1 MSYLSAFTFVNE
13 QTFLYFALTAFILAC
28 FRGCLLRI
36 PYATILS
43 TLIST
48 CGLIIGL
55 AALFDAT
62 TILEKFT
69 LELLERNFVFFNDL
83 KVGYIFVALFIII
96 VIIFNLVIGFVATDQ
111 SVYKETDPTL
121 NNANG
126 MINGPNN
133 LHGHNRR
140 RKQDCCA
147 VTCLKS
153 STAVFLLQTFLAF
166 NYIIYYVLLLITIV
180 SFIAL
185 YTSYVATILC
195 NEGTLVNLNAYNHSK
210 IPGEDEK
217 LLDLRQFA
225 PVIGLKWNET
235 QLLEFRGAR
244 LQKLC
249 SDYVTKL
256 GFHVILSTIGFM
268 LACAGFVNYLINFSV
283 NSAKLSTKQ
292 KFTELLY
299 LNSELAPFDARY

>member
-1 MSYLSAFTFVNE
+1 MSPFFSYINE

-62 TILEKFT
+62 TILERFT
-69 LELLERNFVFFNDL
+69 HDLLMRNSILLNDL

-111 SVYKETDPTL
+111 SLYRAIDPS
-121 NNANG
+121 
-126 MINGPNN
+126 
-133 LHGHNRR
+133 GHHRGGS
-140 RKQDCCA
+140 KSCCDA
-147 VTCLKS
+147 SCLKN
-153 STAVFLLQTFLAF
+153 STAVCLLQIFLAF
-166 NYIIYYVLLLITIV
+166 NYIIYYVLLIITII

-185 YTSYVATILC
+185 YTAYVAGVLC
-195 NEGTLVNLNAYNHSK
+195 THGPAVNMVLDTHAK
-210 IPGEDEK
+210 IPNEYDK
-217 LLDLRQFA
+217 VLDLRQFA
-225 PVIGLKWNET
+225 PVIGLRSNET
-235 QLLEFRGAR
+235 QLLYFQGQR
-244 LQKLC
+244 LQRFC
-249 SDYVTKL
+249 SDYVSKMT
-256 GFHVILSTIGFM
+256 FHVILCTIGFL
-268 LACAGFVNYLINFSV
+268 LACSGFVNYLINFSV

-292 KFTELLY
+292 KVIELVY
-299 LNSELAPFDARY
+299 LNYPELSPFDAKY

>member
-1 MSYLSAFTFVNE
+1 MTNAISFINE

-62 TILEKFT
+62 TILERFSHD
-69 LELLERNFVFFNDL
+69 LLQRNYLFLNDL

-111 SVYKETDPTL
+111 SLYRAADPT
-121 NNANG
+121 G
-126 MINGPNN
+126 RPG
-133 LHGHNRR
+133 GRNRG
-140 RKQDCCA
+140 CCA

-153 STAVFLLQTFLAF
+153 STAVCLLQTFLAF
-166 NYIIYYVLLLITIV
+166 NYIIYYVLFLMTII

-185 YTSYVATILC
+185 YTSFVFTVLC
-195 NEGTLVNLNAYNHSK
+195 NEAPNVNAVHDLHSN
-210 IPGEDEK
+210 IPTEDNK

-225 PVIGLKWNET
+225 PVINLKSNET
-235 QLLEFRGAR
+235 QLLYFKGQRFQR
-244 LQKLC
+244 LCL
-249 SDYVTKL
+249 DYVSKL
-256 GFHVILSTIGFM
+256 NFHVVLCTVGFL

-292 KFTELLY
+292 KFSELLY
-299 LNSELAPFDARY
+299 LNSELAPFDAKY

>member
-1 MSYLSAFTFVNE
+1 MANIFSFINE
-13 QTFLYFALTAFILAC
+13 QTFLYFALTALILAC

-43 TLIST
+43 TLVST

-62 TILEKFT
+62 TV
-69 LELLERNFVFFNDL
+69 LERLTHDLLKRNYIFLNDL
-83 KVGYIFVALFIII
+83 KVGCIFVALFIII

-111 SVYKETDPTL
+111 SLYRAAETPER
-121 NNANG
+121 
-126 MINGPNN
+126 
-133 LHGHNRR
+133 NRN
-140 RKQDCCA
+140 CCA

-153 STAVFLLQTFLAF
+153 STAICLLQTFLAF
-166 NYIIYYVLLLITIV
+166 NYIIYYVLLMITIL

-185 YTSYVATILC
+185 YTSYVATVLC
-195 NEGTLVNLNAYNHSK
+195 NQAPAINLVRDVHANLAT
-210 IPGEDEK
+210 EDHK

-225 PVIGLKWNET
+225 PVINLASNET
-235 QLLEFRGAR
+235 ELLYFQGQRFQR
-244 LQKLC
+244 LCL
-249 SDYVTKL
+249 DYVSKL
-256 GFHVILSTIGFM
+256 NFHVILCTIGFL

-292 KFTELLY
+292 KFTELIY
-299 LNSELAPFDARY
+299 LNSELSPFDAKY

>member
-1 MSYLSAFTFVNE
+1 MTNAFSFINE
-13 QTFLYFALTAFILAC
+13 QTLLYFALTAFILAC

-55 AALFDAT
+55 SALFDAT
-62 TILEKFT
+62 TILERFT
-69 LELLERNFVFFNDL
+69 IDLLQRNYIFLNDL
-83 KVGYIFVALFIII
+83 KIGYIFAGLFIII

-111 SVYKETDPTL
+111 SIYRATDS
-121 NNANG
+121 
-126 MINGPNN
+126 PNRDR
-133 LHGHNRR
+133 G
-140 RKQDCCA
+140 CCA

-153 STAVFLLQTFLAF
+153 STAVCLLQTFLAF
-166 NYIIYYVLLLITIV
+166 NYIIYYGLLIITIL
-180 SFIAL
+180 SSIAL

-195 NEGTLVNLNAYNHSK
+195 NEGHAVNLVTDSHSNL
-210 IPGEDEK
+210 PTVDHR

-225 PVIGLKWNET
+225 PVVGLRSNET
-235 QLLEFRGAR
+235 QLLYFQGERFRKFCVDYVAR
-244 LQKLC
+244 LNL
-249 SDYVTKL
+249 Y
-256 GFHVILSTIGFM
+256 VILCTIGFL

-283 NSAKLSTKQ
+283 NAAKLSTKQ

-299 LNSELAPFDARY
+299 LNSELAPFESKY

>member
-1 MSYLSAFTFVNE
+1 MTDTFSFINE

-62 TILEKFT
+62 TV
-69 LELLERNFVFFNDL
+69 LERFSHDLLQRNYLFLNDL

-96 VIIFNLVIGFVATDQ
+96 VIIFNLVIGFIATDQ
-111 SVYKETDPTL
+111 SLYRAVES
-121 NNANG
+121 
-126 MINGPNN
+126 PN
-133 LHGHNRR
+133 HRSRG
-140 RKQDCCA
+140 CCA

-153 STAVFLLQTFLAF
+153 STAICLLQTFLAF
-166 NYIIYYVLLLITIV
+166 NYIIYYVLLLMTII

-185 YTSYVATILC
+185 YTSYVATELC
-195 NEGTLVNLNAYNHSK
+195 MKAPEVNFVLDSHSK
-210 IPGEDEK
+210 IPTEDDK
-217 LLDLRQFA
+217 VLDLRQFA
-225 PVIGLKWNET
+225 PLIGLGSNET
-235 QLLEFRGAR
+235 YLLYFKGQRFQR
-244 LQKLC
+244 LCMDHVAKLNFNVVLC
-249 SDYVTKL
+249 
-256 GFHVILSTIGFM
+256 TIGF
-268 LACAGFVNYLINFSV
+268 LLSCAGFVNYLINFSV

-292 KFTELLY
+292 KFSEIIY
-299 LNSELAPFDARY
+299 LNSEMSPFDPKY

>member
-1 MSYLSAFTFVNE
+1 MSKMSAAFSYIND
-13 QTFLYFALTAFILAC
+13 QTFIYLTLTAFILAC

-62 TILEKFT
+62 TILERFT
-69 LELLERNFVFFNDL
+69 NDLLKRNYLFLNDL
-83 KVGYIFVALFIII
+83 KVSYIFVAIFIII

-111 SVYKETDPTL
+111 SLYRAIDSPTR
-121 NNANG
+121 G
-126 MINGPNN
+126 
-133 LHGHNRR
+133 R
-140 RKQDCCA
+140 DCCA
-147 VTCLKS
+147 VTCLKG
-153 STAVFLLQTFLAF
+153 STAVCLLQTFLAF
-166 NYIIYYVLLLITIV
+166 NYIIYYVLLMITIV

-185 YTSYVATILC
+185 YTSYIATTLC
-195 NEGTLVNLNAYNHSK
+195 NVSPAVNMVSDVHAKDPTY
-210 IPGEDEK
+210 DDK

-225 PVIGLKWNET
+225 PVIGLRGNET
-235 QLLEFRGAR
+235 QLLYFQGER
-244 LQKLC
+244 LSKFCLN
-249 SDYVTKL
+249 YVSKMN
-256 GFHVILSTIGFM
+256 FHVVLCTIGFL

-292 KFTELLY
+292 KLSELIY
-299 LNSELAPFDARY
+299 LNSEMSPFDAKY

>member
-1 MSYLSAFTFVNE
+1 MTDALQFINE

-62 TILEKFT
+62 TILERLT
-69 LELLERNFVFFNDL
+69 HDLLLRNYLLLNDL

-111 SVYKETDPTL
+111 SLYQAVDLP
-121 NNANG
+121 
-126 MINGPNN
+126 
-133 LHGHNRR
+133 GHHRGNSRN
-140 RKQDCCA
+140 CCA
-147 VTCLKS
+147 VTCLKN
-153 STAVFLLQTFLAF
+153 STAICLLQTFLAF
-166 NYIIYYVLLLITIV
+166 NYIIYYVLLIITII

-185 YTSYVATILC
+185 YTAYIAGVLC
-195 NEGTLVNLNAYNHSK
+195 TQAPAVNMVLDAHSK
-210 IPGEDEK
+210 LPNENDK

-225 PVIGLKWNET
+225 PVIGLSSNET
-235 QLLEFRGAR
+235 QLLYFRGQR

-249 SDYVTKL
+249 TDFVSKL
-256 GFHVILSTIGFM
+256 TFHVILCAIGFL

-292 KFTELLY
+292 KFNELMY
-299 LNSELAPFDARY
+299 LNTEMLPFDGKY